1 MLALGKLTKYRR
13 VRFYAAPDEAR
24 KVGTKEMRRFLEE
37 RLGAKLDQ
45 ESVTTAMAAR
55 CSSLTVCYSRDIV
68 LFAVP
73 GGDKAVGEVWFHASV
88 SGTMISL
95 VSVWTVTRY
104 DDTIGVLSL
113 VETDDDVQLVHT
125 TDIITAMVQGSWQTT
140 EFTVR
145 VPHVREFSN
154 ARVLSRPKP
163 HRASLK
169 NSRAHL
175 RNTWGARRCG

>member
-1 MLALGKLTKYRR
+1 ML
-13 VRFYAAPDEAR
+13 P
-24 KVGTKEMRRFLEE
+24 
-37 RLGAKLDQ
+37 
-45 ESVTTAMAAR
+45 SV
-55 CSSLTVCYSRDIV
+55 
-68 LFAVP
+68 
-73 GGDKAVGEVWFHASV
+73 E
-88 SGTMISL
+88 ISL
-95 VSVWTVTRY
+95 VSVWTVTRN

-169 NSRAHL
+169 TAVRTCAIH
-175 RNTWGARRCG
+175 GARVVVDKEDCEPPEGLQTQWRWLDRLCASDVQVVGGRV